1 MARIGA
7 IEKLPNSVRL
17 DIDRRIRAG
26 ESLRSIALWATG
38 EGHAVSARAVEIHSN
53 KLNKRIEQ
61 ARDIAELNVAT
72 TEAIATSG
80 IRIDLLTLS
89 QDYLYRAMVTVGPE
103 YFENLRPAEM
113 LSASSRLMA
122 VEVQVQRLKED
133 LRAKAAI
140 VLSSVEG
147 QPGLSSEMLIQIRER
162 VYGIFD

>member
-17 DIDRRIRAG
+17 DIEKRIRAG
-26 ESLRSIALWATG
+26 ESLRSIALWSTG